1 MELLTPGIGL
11 IFWNTL
17 LFLVVLFLL
26 RKFAWKPILQALDN
40 REKTIDDSLK
50 TAERTKEE
58 MVNLKSEHENLLQL
72 ARQERLV
79 ILGEANK
86 VKEQIIN
93 EARERAGAEAAK
105 IMEETRRDIENR
117 KMEALIDVKNQIGS
131 MVVDVAE
138 KVLRRELSNKQ
149 EQEAYIGRLANDL
162 TQNNN

>member
-17 LFLVVLFLL
+17 IFLLVLFLL
-26 RKFAWKPILQALDN
+26 RKYAWKPILKALDD
-40 REKTIDDSLK
+40 REETIDNSLK

-58 MVNLKSEHENLLQL
+58 MVNLKSEHESLLQQ
-72 ARQERLV
+72 ARQERLA

-86 VKEQIIN
+86 VKEQIIA
-93 EARERAGAEAAK
+93 EAREKASAEAEK

-117 KMEALIDVKNQIGS
+117 KMEAIINIKNQIGS

-149 EQEAYIGRLANDL
+149 EQEGYIRRLADDL
-162 TQNNN
+162 AQNN